1 MLPNWKRR
9 ESLEIQIG
17 MMLAKPTLQLMLLKR
32 LEDSFMMNFLSREYE
47 TDHFVVVMDSKTITY
62 YKETIQEGCSN
73 VNTPYFII
81 LIASYSSF
89 NCINI

>member
-1 MLPNWKRR
+1 M
-9 ESLEIQIG
+9 
-17 MMLAKPTLQLMLLKR
+17 
-32 LEDSFMMNFLSREYE
+32 
-47 TDHFVVVMDSKTITY
+47 DHFGVVMDSKTITY

-81 LIASYSSF
+81 LNASYSSF